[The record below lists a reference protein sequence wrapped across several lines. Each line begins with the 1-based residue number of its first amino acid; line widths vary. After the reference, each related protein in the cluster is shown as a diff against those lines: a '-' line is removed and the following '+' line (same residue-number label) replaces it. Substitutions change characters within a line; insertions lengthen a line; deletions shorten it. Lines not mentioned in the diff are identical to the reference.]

1 MFTPR
6 TEQSD
11 VLNARAGSSPEKTSP
26 LTVSAETSSSVTPD
40 AASSPAADAEALRRV
55 QLRRKAILAV
65 VVFGFVGVAAVTR
78 PLSEDT
84 AWEGVLATAGLA
96 AIFGAIVGRAW
107 CSLYIGGRKTREI
120 VMRGPY
126 SISRNPLY
134 VFSFLA
140 TFGVGAQT
148 GSVILSIAAVLLT
161 FAVLRQMV
169 LREEAWLRAAF
180 GAEYERYLRAT
191 PRFWPRWSAWNDEPR
206 LEISPARF
214 VTTVLDGSI
223 LFLVLP
229 VMAALSIARAEDLI
243 PVLLT
248 LP

>member
-1 MFTPR
+1 MFSPR

-11 VLNARAGSSPEKTSP
+11 DLSAGVVSSLGEVGPSTASGEIASP
-26 LTVSAETSSSVTPD
+26 VIPFATSSATD
-40 AASSPAADAEALRRV
+40 TEGLRRV
-55 QLRRKAILAV
+55 QLRRKVILAIV
-65 VVFGFVGVAAVTR
+65 IFGFVGVAAVTR
-78 PLSEDT
+78 PLSENT

-96 AIFGAIVGRAW
+96 AIFAAIVGRAW

-120 VMRGPY
+120 VRRGPY
-126 SISRNPLY
+126 SVSRNPLY

-140 TFGVGAQT
+140 AFGVGAQT
-148 GSVILSIAAVLLT
+148 GSVIMTTAAVLLT
-161 FAVLRQMV
+161 FAVLRRTV
-169 LREEAWLRAAF
+169 LREEAWLREAF
-180 GAEYERYLRAT
+180 GVRYERYLRDT

-223 LFLVLP
+223 LFLAVP
-229 VMAALSIARAEDLI
+229 VMAVFSGARAEDLI